1 MSKKK
6 FNFNK
11 KKLLSILLRYKYLF
25 ILIFFSALL
34 AFVFNVMY
42 KYAYADINFVEYEES
57 SEGRVSS
64 NIKKGNRML
73 REILKRIEER
83 EKRFEAEEDMKYS
96 NPFELKGMD
105 IYEDDKEDDD
115 PLLYLPEDDLI
126 PVESTEPIEPIEPI
140 EPTEPTEPN
149 EPID

>member
-11 KKLLSILLRYKYLF
+11 EKLLSVFLRYKYLF

-42 KYAYADINFVEYEES
+42 KYAYADINFMEYEES

-73 REILKRIEER
+73 REISKKIEER
-83 EKRFEAEEDMKYS
+83 EKRFETEDMKYS
-96 NPFELKGMD
+96 NPFELKSMD
-105 IYEDDKEDDD
+105 IYKDDKDDKEDDD

-126 PVESTEPIEPIEPI
+126 PI
-140 EPTEPTEPN
+140 EPTEPTEPIEPIKPN